1 MKICITFPWFFGSF
15 SVYRSLQNRCILCER
30 VSAKYPIEGLYVFF
44 VKYMYLVEIAV
55 DVESAEALHVASVAG
70 CWVSIWS
77 LQGDVSTSSEW
88 VTAGIASDEAVDMTT
103 DVPAYSDSKSNVKF
117 KLH

>member
-1 MKICITFPWFFGSF
+1 
-15 SVYRSLQNRCILCER
+15 
-30 VSAKYPIEGLYVFF
+30 
-44 VKYMYLVEIAV
+44 MYLVEIAV